1 MKPVEIYIGTTLR
14 GSARGVGKGM
24 YIMRARLAGDRVY
37 EKMAAVEIDGGTES
51 RLVLYCLRDSLAR
64 FRYACG
70 VSVYTECTYVAAAVN
85 NRWAEGW
92 KGNGWTTGRGARVK
106 DAGLWRDILWHLEDT
121 GHTLRAVAGRHEFS
135 GWMRTSLPRLYAPRD
150 IFGEVD
156 GEALNPV
163 GYRSGGRPMASWH
176 GED

>member
-1 MKPVEIYIGTTLR
+1 MKEVEIYIGTTLR
-14 GSARGVGKGM
+14 GSGKGIGKGM
-24 YIMRARLAGDRVY
+24 YIMRARLAEGRVH
-37 EKMAAVEIDGGTES
+37 ERMAAVEIDGGTES

-70 VSVYTECTYVAAAVN
+70 VSVYTECTYVAAVN

-92 KGNGWTTGRGARVK
+92 KGTGWTTGRGARVK

-135 GWMRTSLPRLYAPRD
+135 GWMRANLPRLYAPRD
-150 IFGEVD
+150 IFGEVGD
-156 GEALNPV
+156 GALNPV
-163 GYRSGGRPMASWH
+163 GYRSGGHPMASWH